1 MQALLFN
8 SKAITN
14 TITVTITNIDKTMP
28 QLQVNKETPKVKML
42 KCKVRELSQPAMEQM
57 DHQESTASQQ
67 HHQEALLKGII
78 TLTSFKL
85 LEMIKE
91 KHSHTQDQ
99 MALTFQNSQNAQE
112 WTAQMPVVERFNA
125 DKLADS
131 LLQEIGSSKLRVMME
146 RMMHQI
152 TTSSPLE
159 PHTSQSAQVWMET
172 ERDQTL
178 TADRLEDITVHGQSQ
193 MISRSRL
200 LAKSRIFLNFQP
212 AINGSQPIA
221 NQSAPEIWPPAAVR
235 RELQSHQ
242 RETDM
247 KASGPTSQARPPSS
261 QESSQETVLPT
272 TTSTER
278 QENWN

>member
-1 MQALLFN
+1 MIAAHQAPEIEIPKLKKIKLKLSQDSQIAMDQMDQIKSTALLESRMQALLFN

-28 QLQVNKETPKVKML
+28 QLQVNKETPKVKMI

-112 WTAQMPVVERFNA
+112 
-125 DKLADS
+125 
-131 LLQEIGSSKLRVMME
+131 
-146 RMMHQI
+146 
-152 TTSSPLE
+152 
-159 PHTSQSAQVWMET
+159 
-172 ERDQTL
+172 
-178 TADRLEDITVHGQSQ
+178 
-193 MISRSRL
+193 
-200 LAKSRIFLNFQP
+200 
-212 AINGSQPIA
+212 
-221 NQSAPEIWPPAAVR
+221 
-235 RELQSHQ
+235 
-242 RETDM
+242 
-247 KASGPTSQARPPSS
+247 
-261 QESSQETVLPT
+261 
-272 TTSTER
+272 
-278 QENWN
+278 